1 MPAGTSGRHNQH
13 FPVTASVTWIAAD
26 IEPHAPSQA
35 EDDSEMATITAAMVK
50 DLREST
56 GAGMMD
62 CKAALTESDGDMQAA
77 QDWLRKKGL
86 SKAAKK
92 AGRVAAEGLIAAL
105 TKDTKGVVVEVNS
118 ETDFVAR
125 NEHFQGLVKMI
136 AQVALDV
143 GADLE
148 KIKAAKVG
156 NVTVETAIADAI
168 ATIGENMTLRRAA
181 ALEVGKGVVSSYVHN
196 AVVEGAGKMGVIVAL
211 ESPGKA
217 DELAVLGKQLAMHVA
232 AANPLA
238 IDPTGLDPATV
249 KREKDVLA
257 DKYRQQGKPENVIEK
272 IVESGLKTYY
282 KEVCLLEQAFIHDSG
297 KSVAQAIKEAEGRV
311 GGPIKVAGFLRY
323 ALGEG
328 IEKQESDFAAEVA
341 AASGQK

>member
-1 MPAGTSGRHNQH
+1 
-13 FPVTASVTWIAAD
+13 
-26 IEPHAPSQA
+26 
-35 EDDSEMATITAAMVK
+35 MATITAAMVK

-62 CKAALTESDGDMQAA
+62 CKAALTESGGDMQAA

-92 AGRVAAEGLIAAL
+92 AGRVAADGLIGAL
-105 TKDTKGVVVEVNS
+105 TKATKGVVVEVNS

-125 NEHFQGLVKMI
+125 NEQFQGLVKMI

-143 GADLE
+143 GADIE

-156 NVTVETAIADAI
+156 NVTVETAVADAI

-181 ALEVGKGVVSSYVHN
+181 LLQVGQGVVSSYVHN
-196 AVVEGAGKMGVIVAL
+196 SVVEGAGKIGVIVAL
-211 ESPGKA
+211 ESGGKV
-217 DELAVLGKQLAMHVA
+217 DELAPLGRQLAMHIA
-232 AANPLA
+232 ATNPQA
-238 IDPTGLDPATV
+238 LDPAGLNPEV
-249 KREKDVLA
+249 VRREKDVLA

-272 IVESGLKTYY
+272 IVESGLKTFY
-282 KEVCLLEQAFIHDSG
+282 KEVCLLEQASVHADHGG
-297 KSVAQAIKEAEGRV
+297 KSIGQVLKEVEGKV
-311 GGPIKVAGFLRY
+311 GAPVKIAGFVRY

-328 IEKQESDFAAEVA
+328 IERQESDFAAEVA
-341 AASGQK
+341 AASGKK

>member
-1 MPAGTSGRHNQH
+1 MT
-13 FPVTASVTWIAAD
+13 
-26 IEPHAPSQA
+26 
-35 EDDSEMATITAAMVK
+35 TITAAMVK

-62 CKAALTESDGDMQAA
+62 CKAALTENGGNMEAA
-77 QDWLRKKGL
+77 VDWLRKKGL

-92 AGRVAAEGLIAAL
+92 AGRVAAEGLVAAL
-105 TKDTKGVVVEVNS
+105 TKATRGVVVEVNS

-125 NEHFQGLVKMI
+125 NEHFQGLAKMI

-143 GADLE
+143 GADIE

-181 ALEVGKGVVSSYVHN
+181 SLEVSQGVVSSYVHN
-196 AVVEGAGKMGVIVAL
+196 AVVDGAGKMGVIVAL
-211 ESPGKA
+211 ESSGKA
-217 DELAVLGKQLAMHVA
+217 DELAALGKQLAMHVA
-232 AANPLA
+232 ATNPLA
-238 IDPTGLDPATV
+238 VDPSGLDPETV

-297 KSVAQAIKEAEGRV
+297 KSVAQALKEAEGKV
-311 GGPIKVAGFLRY
+311 GGPVKVTGFLRY

-328 IEKQESDFAAEVA
+328 IEKQDSDFAAEVA
-341 AASGQK
+341 AASGQKKPGDGATVA

>member
-1 MPAGTSGRHNQH
+1 
-13 FPVTASVTWIAAD
+13 
-26 IEPHAPSQA
+26 
-35 EDDSEMATITAAMVK
+35 MATITAAMVK

-62 CKAALTESDGDMQAA
+62 CKAALTETGGDLQAA

-92 AGRVAAEGLIAAL
+92 AGRVAADGLIGAL
-105 TKDTKGVVVEVNS
+105 TKAGKGVLVEVNS

-125 NEHFQGLVKMI
+125 NEQFQGLVKMI

-143 GADLE
+143 GTDIE

-156 NVTVETAIADAI
+156 SVTVETAIADAI

-181 ALEVGKGVVSSYVHN
+181 VLEVGKGVVSSYVHSS
-196 AVVEGAGKMGVIVAL
+196 VTDGLGKLGVIVAL
-211 ESPGKA
+211 ESVGKT
-217 DELAVLGKQLAMHVA
+217 DELAPLGRQLAMHVA
-232 AANPLA
+232 AANPQAL
-238 IDPTGLDPATV
+238 DPAGLDPQLV

-257 DKYRQQGKPENVIEK
+257 DKYRQQGKLENVIEK
-272 IVESGLKTYY
+272 IVESGLKTFY

-297 KSVAQAIKEAEGRV
+297 KSVAQAVKEAEGKIGAPV
-311 GGPIKVAGFLRY
+311 KITGFVRY

-328 IEKQESDFAAEVA
+328 IERQESDFAAEVA
-341 AASGQK
+341 AASGKK